1 MFLETDDTVR
11 DVFTDLHARSIVACG
26 GLKESIQDLKRDV
39 MMAVYEVKDRRE
51 VTDEVLA
58 DLLGISDRWLRML
71 GDTKPAKP
79 PVSDGRKILLL
90 LQTHAEWLSL
100 NQLMDRL
107 RDAEEFSGPRRVQ
120 RLLTGLIELGQVEV
134 SGRGKERLYRS
145 TSRISVHIATKRER
159 AKEARKRLTSLPT
172 TVRDFIHQK
181 AGSLCS
187 RYQYRIRRER
197 LAIVAERIREAIS
210 EILQEEEKLCAQA
223 DPSESVEYT
232 VLVNAAMGISG
243 TSGQSVPGVVCND

>member
-71 GDTKPAKP
+71 GDTKPARP

-90 LQTHAEWLSL
+90 LQMHADWLSL

-107 RDAEEFSGPRRVQ
+107 REAEEFSG
-120 RLLTGLIELGQVEV
+120 
-134 SGRGKERLYRS
+134 
-145 TSRISVHIATKRER
+145 
-159 AKEARKRLTSLPT
+159 
-172 TVRDFIHQK
+172 
-181 AGSLCS
+181 
-187 RYQYRIRRER
+187 
-197 LAIVAERIREAIS
+197 REA
-210 EILQEEEKLCAQA
+210 ENNGHAA
-223 DPSESVEYT
+223 DENS
-232 VLVNAAMGISG
+232 
-243 TSGQSVPGVVCND
+243 